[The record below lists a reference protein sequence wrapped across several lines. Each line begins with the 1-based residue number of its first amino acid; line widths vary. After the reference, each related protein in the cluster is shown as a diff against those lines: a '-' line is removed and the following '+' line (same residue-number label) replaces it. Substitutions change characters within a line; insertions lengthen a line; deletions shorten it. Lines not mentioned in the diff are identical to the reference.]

1 MKVISTIVLFS
12 VFILLF
18 HHKRIETKIIINQPI
33 EHVWQTFTCTSLYP
47 KWNTLFGID
56 RFPTHVGQQIS
67 VDLYDE
73 NKKVQFQMQP
83 VIRKLDKYH
92 LEWEGKLYINGL
104 FNGRHQFIFTKIDA
118 NTTQLVQAEDFNGL
132 LVPFLT
138 YFVIQP
144 TKLNFDKMNIFFKKY
159 IEGQTLNNDSC
170 KISEL
175 KNKGY

>member
-1 MKVISTIVLFS
+1 MKVVFTIVVFS

-18 HHKRIETKIIINQPI
+18 HHKRIETKIVINQPI
-33 EHVWQTFTCTSLYP
+33 NYVWEAFTCTSSYP

-73 NKKVQFQMQP
+73 NKKVQFAMRP
-83 VIRKLDKYH
+83 VIKKLEKYH

-132 LVPFLT
+132 LVPILN

-144 TKLNFDKMNIFFKKY
+144 TQLNFDKMNKSFKKY
-159 IEGQTLNNDSC
+159 IEDQNLKKDTC
-170 KISEL
+170 KIS
-175 KNKGY
+175 

>member
-1 MKVISTIVLFS
+1 MKVVFTIVVFS

-33 EHVWQTFTCTSLYP
+33 DHVWQVFTCTSSYP

-83 VIRKLDKYH
+83 VIKKLDKYH

-104 FNGRHQFIFTKIDA
+104 FNGRHQFIFTKIDN
-118 NTTQLVQAEDFNGL
+118 NTTQLVQSEDFNGL
-132 LVPFLT
+132 LVPILN

-144 TKLNFDKMNIFFKKY
+144 TLLNFDKMNKSFKKY
-159 IEGQTLNNDSC
+159 IEDQTFEKEIC
-170 KISEL
+170 KIP
-175 KNKGY
+175 

>member
-1 MKVISTIVLFS
+1 MKVVFTIVVFC

-33 EHVWQTFTCTSLYP
+33 DHVWQVFTCTSSYP

-67 VDLYDE
+67 VDLYGE

-83 VIRKLDKYH
+83 VIKKLDKYH
-92 LEWEGKLYINGL
+92 LEWEGKLHINGL
-104 FNGRHQFIFTKIDA
+104 FNGRHQFILTKIDA

-132 LVPFLT
+132 LVPILN

-144 TKLNFDKMNIFFKKY
+144 TQLNFDKMNQSFKKY
-159 IEGQTLNNDSC
+159 IEDQTFEKDTC
-170 KISEL
+170 KIP
-175 KNKGY
+175 

>member
-1 MKVISTIVLFS
+1 MKVVFTIVVFC

-18 HHKRIETKIIINQPI
+18 HHKRIETKIVINQPI
-33 EHVWQTFTCTSLYP
+33 NYVWQAFTCTSSYP

-73 NKKVQFQMQP
+73 NKKLQFQMQP
-83 VIRKLDKYH
+83 VIKKLDKYH

-104 FNGRHQFIFTKIDA
+104 FNGRHQFILTRIDA

-132 LVPFLT
+132 FVPILN

-144 TKLNFDKMNIFFKKY
+144 TQLNFDKMNKSFKKY
-159 IEGQTLNNDSC
+159 IEDHTFEKDTC
-170 KISEL
+170 KIP
-175 KNKGY
+175 

>member
-1 MKVISTIVLFS
+1 MKVIFTIVVFS

-18 HHKRIETKIIINQPI
+18 HHKRIETKIVINQPI
-33 EHVWQTFTCTSLYP
+33 DHVWQAFTCTSSYP

-67 VDLYDE
+67 VDLYSE

-83 VIRKLDKYH
+83 VIKKLDKYH

-104 FNGRHQFIFTKIDA
+104 FNGRHQFIFTKIDN
-118 NTTQLVQAEDFNGL
+118 NTTQLVQSEDFNGL
-132 LVPFLT
+132 LVPILN

-144 TKLNFDKMNIFFKKY
+144 AQLNFDKMNKSFKKY
-159 IEGQTLNNDSC
+159 IEDQNLKKDTC
-170 KISEL
+170 KIS
-175 KNKGY
+175 

>member
-1 MKVISTIVLFS
+1 MKIVFAIVIFS

-18 HHKRIETKIIINQPI
+18 HHKRIEKKIVINQSI
-33 EHVWQTFTCTSLYP
+33 DHVWQDFTCTSSYP

-67 VDLYDE
+67 VDLYNE
-73 NKKVQFQMQP
+73 NKKVQFTMQP
-83 VIRKLDKYH
+83 IIKKLDKYH

-132 LVPFLT
+132 LVPFLN
-138 YFVIQP
+138 YFVIRP
-144 TKLNFDKMNIFFKKY
+144 TKLNFDRMNKSLKKY
-159 IEGQTLNNDSC
+159 SEDQTLNKDSC
-170 KISEL
+170 KIS
-175 KNKGY
+175 

>member
-1 MKVISTIVLFS
+1 MKVVFTIVVFS

-18 HHKRIETKIIINQPI
+18 HHKRIETKIVINQPI
-33 EHVWQTFTCTSLYP
+33 NYVWEAFTCTSSYP

-73 NKKVQFQMQP
+73 NKKVQFTMRP
-83 VIRKLDKYH
+83 VIKKLEKYH

-104 FNGRHQFIFTKIDA
+104 FNGRHQFIFNKIDA

-132 LVPFLT
+132 LVPILN

-144 TKLNFDKMNIFFKKY
+144 TQLNFDKMNKSFKKY
-159 IEGQTLNNDSC
+159 IEDQNLKKDTC
-170 KISEL
+170 KIS
-175 KNKGY
+175 

>member
-1 MKVISTIVLFS
+1 MKVVFTIVVFS

-33 EHVWQTFTCTSLYP
+33 DHVWQVFTCTSSYP

-83 VIRKLDKYH
+83 VIKKLDKYH

-104 FNGRHQFIFTKIDA
+104 FNGRHQFILTNIDA

-132 LVPFLT
+132 LVPILN

-144 TKLNFDKMNIFFKKY
+144 TLLNFDKMNKSFKKY
-159 IEGQTLNNDSC
+159 IEDQTFEKKTC
-170 KISEL
+170 KIP
-175 KNKGY
+175 

>member
-1 MKVISTIVLFS
+1 
-12 VFILLF
+12 
-18 HHKRIETKIIINQPI
+18 
-33 EHVWQTFTCTSLYP
+33 
-47 KWNTLFGID
+47 
-56 RFPTHVGQQIS
+56 
-67 VDLYDE
+67 
-73 NKKVQFQMQP
+73 MQP
-83 VIRKLDKYH
+83 VIRKLNKYH

-144 TKLNFDKMNIFFKKY
+144 TKINFDKMNIFFKKY
-159 IEGQTLNNDSC
+159 IEGQILNNDSC

>member
-1 MKVISTIVLFS
+1 MKVVFTIVVFS

-18 HHKRIETKIIINQPI
+18 HHKRIETKIVINQPI
-33 EHVWQTFTCTSLYP
+33 NYVWEAFTCTSSYL

-73 NKKVQFQMQP
+73 NKKVQFTMRP
-83 VIRKLDKYH
+83 VIKKLEKYH

-104 FNGRHQFIFTKIDA
+104 FNGRHQFILTKIDA

-132 LVPFLT
+132 LVPILN

-144 TKLNFDKMNIFFKKY
+144 TKFNFDRMNKSFKKY
-159 IEGQTLNNDSC
+159 IEDQNVKKDIC
-170 KISEL
+170 KIS
-175 KNKGY
+175 

>member
-1 MKVISTIVLFS
+1 MKVVFTIVVFS

-18 HHKRIETKIIINQPI
+18 HHKRIETKIVINQPI
-33 EHVWQTFTCTSLYP
+33 NYAWEVFTCTSLYP

-67 VDLYDE
+67 VDLYDK

-83 VIRKLDKYH
+83 AIRKLDKYH

-118 NTTQLVQAEDFNGL
+118 NTTQLVQSEDFNGL
-132 LVPFLT
+132 LVPILN

-144 TKLNFDKMNIFFKKY
+144 TQLNFDKMNKSFKIY
-159 IEGQTLNNDSC
+159 IEDQTFEKETC
-170 KISEL
+170 KIP
-175 KNKGY
+175 

>member
-1 MKVISTIVLFS
+1 MKVIFSIVVFS

-18 HHKRIETKIIINQPI
+18 RHKRIETKIVINQPI
-33 EHVWQTFTCTSLYP
+33 DHVWQVFTCKSSYP

-67 VDLYDE
+67 VDLYNE
-73 NKKVQFQMQP
+73 NRNVQFSMQP
-83 VIRKLDKYH
+83 VIKKLDKYH

-132 LVPFLT
+132 LVPILN

-144 TKLNFDKMNIFFKKY
+144 TRFSFDKMNKSFKKY
-159 IEGQTLNNDSC
+159 TEDQTLNNDNC
-170 KISEL
+170 KVPR
-175 KNKGY
+175 

>member
-1 MKVISTIVLFS
+1 MKVIFSIVVFS

-18 HHKRIETKIIINQPI
+18 RHKRIETKIVINQPI
-33 EHVWQTFTCTSLYP
+33 DHVWQVFTCKSSHP

-67 VDLYDE
+67 VDLYNE
-73 NKKVQFQMQP
+73 NRNVQFSMQP
-83 VIRKLDKYH
+83 IIKKLDKYH

-118 NTTQLVQAEDFNGL
+118 HTTQLVQSEDFNGL
-132 LVPFLT
+132 LVPILN

-144 TKLNFDKMNIFFKKY
+144 KKFNFDRMNKSFKKY
-159 IEGQTLNNDSC
+159 IEDQNFK
-170 KISEL
+170 KISV
-175 KNKGY
+175 KYPR

>member
-1 MKVISTIVLFS
+1 MKVVFTIVVYC

-33 EHVWQTFTCTSLYP
+33 NYVWQAFTCTSSYP

-56 RFPTHVGQQIS
+56 IFPTHVGQQIS
-67 VDLYDE
+67 VDLYGK

-83 VIRKLDKYH
+83 VIKKLDKYH

-104 FNGRHQFIFTKIDA
+104 FNGRHQFIFTKIDN
-118 NTTQLVQAEDFNGL
+118 NTTQLVQSENFNGL
-132 LVPFLT
+132 LVPILN

-144 TKLNFDKMNIFFKKY
+144 TQLNFDKMNQSFKKY
-159 IEGQTLNNDSC
+159 IEDQTFEKDTC
-170 KISEL
+170 KIP
-175 KNKGY
+175 

>member
-1 MKVISTIVLFS
+1 MKVIFAIVIFS

-18 HHKRIETKIIINQPI
+18 HHKRIETKIVINQPI
-33 EHVWQTFTCTSLYP
+33 DHVWQAFICTSSYP
-47 KWNTLFGID
+47 KWNTLFGLD

-67 VDLYDE
+67 VDLYNE
-73 NKKVQFQMQP
+73 NRNVQFQMQP
-83 VIRKLDKYH
+83 VIKKLDKYH

-132 LVPFLT
+132 LVPILN

-144 TKLNFDKMNIFFKKY
+144 TLLNFDIMNKSFKKY
-159 IEGQTLNNDSC
+159 IEDHNVKKDTC
-170 KISEL
+170 KIS
-175 KNKGY
+175 